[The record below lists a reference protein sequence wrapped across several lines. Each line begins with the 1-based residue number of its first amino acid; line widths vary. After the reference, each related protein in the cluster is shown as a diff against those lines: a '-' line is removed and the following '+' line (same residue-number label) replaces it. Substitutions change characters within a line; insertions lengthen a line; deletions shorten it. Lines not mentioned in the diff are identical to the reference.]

1 MTEWLKARGQSIKG
15 MNIFEDICLMAIR
28 RVLLGKKCREIRTE
42 GLLSLG
48 LINDARRKRNHPRR
62 QREMDE

>member
-28 RVLLGKKCREIRTE
+28 RVLLGKKCKEIRTE
-42 GLLSLG
+42 ELLSLG
-48 LINDARRKRNHPRR
+48 LINNA
-62 QREMDE
+62 